1 MMQLETTSREN
12 EKMSVQDKLNKVSGI
27 TALGMFSVLVSGY
40 ITGNDSLLGFPNA
53 MVLYALLPSA
63 LIWFGTRKN
72 GCGSCNQTCA
82 VPEKKDQEIK
92 E

>member
-1 MMQLETTSREN
+1 LPY
-12 EKMSVQDKLNKVSGI
+12 GI
-27 TALGMFSVLVSGY
+27 
-40 ITGNDSLLGFPNA
+40 
-53 MVLYALLPSA
+53 VLYALLPSA

>member
-1 MMQLETTSREN
+1 MNTKN
-12 EKMSVQDKLNKVSGI
+12 KLNKISGI
-27 TALGMFSVLVSGY
+27 AALGMFSVLVSGY
-40 ITGNDSLLGFPNA
+40 ITGNDSLLGFPNGI
-53 MVLYALLPSA
+53 VLYALLPSA